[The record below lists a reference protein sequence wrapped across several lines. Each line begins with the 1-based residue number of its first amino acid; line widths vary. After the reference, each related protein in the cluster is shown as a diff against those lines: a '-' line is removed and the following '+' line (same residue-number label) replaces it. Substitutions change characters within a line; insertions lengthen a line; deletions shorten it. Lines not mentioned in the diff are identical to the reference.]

1 MYYTK
6 EKKRMI
12 VTKKE
17 KALWYKL
24 WTAPNC
30 PSPCIIFTYDVRV
43 DLPQYA

>member
-12 VTKKE
+12 VTEKE
-17 KALWYKL
+17 KALWYEL
-24 WTAPNC
+24 WTVPQLC
-30 PSPCIIFTYDVRV
+30 TYDVRV

>member
-1 MYYTK
+1 MYYAK

-12 VTKKE
+12 VIKKE
-17 KALWYKL
+17 KALWYEL

-30 PSPCIIFTYDVRV
+30 TSTSIICTYDVRV